1 MFSSIYRVSLEMLVE
16 LGKEQEPSPPFA
28 YFKHPHPLSVSE
40 RYLLHSFVT
49 SVLLPNNI
57 DFRELIWLLWIQ
69 LFNGKPKVV
78 DGKGTCGVSSVG
90 RVEYDLGDRCILF
103 RFPIEKRF
111 FFLFGN
117 DHTGSSPH
125 RTPVKIVPGLHPLG
139 CGNGVEVDCA

>member
-57 DFRELIWLLWIQ
+57 DFRELI
-69 LFNGKPKVV
+69 
-78 DGKGTCGVSSVG
+78 
-90 RVEYDLGDRCILF
+90 
-103 RFPIEKRF
+103 
-111 FFLFGN
+111 
-117 DHTGSSPH
+117 
-125 RTPVKIVPGLHPLG
+125 
-139 CGNGVEVDCA
+139 